1 MHPSPLAQ
9 IPASEGDIDSLR
21 AELQAERAR
30 RLAAEEAL
38 RARDRKVAE
47 VEELARLGSWEQVL
61 RGSLA
66 DDPVTWSD
74 EVLRIHGA
82 QPGGAPP
89 SFAEFLEWVH
99 PDDRDAVVGATARLA
114 ESGEP
119 SELVYRALHPH
130 GVRWVH
136 ARARLMRDAAGNP
149 ERLLGTSQDITE
161 RHLAEHA
168 LRERDRMLDEV
179 EELAELGTWEW
190 NLSTDEIRWS
200 AEQLRIHGMGAET
213 GTQTFAEFMARV
225 HPDDRERVMQ
235 ECERLIATG
244 ESFAIPYRVVRPDGT
259 LREMQAMGKLLPDA
273 TGQQVRM
280 VGTAQDVT
288 ERNRADRALRAS
300 EARFRDLF
308 EQFPHSVQI
317 LSPEGRTLQ
326 VNPAFDRLWG
336 LPMEELAGYNPLE
349 DPRMEPIRDLLR
361 RGFAGERVTLPEVE
375 FDTRG
380 MHAEVGGQPWPRWIR
395 SFVFAVRDDGGAVRE
410 VVLVHEDVTEQRRAE
425 EAMRSSEESYRT
437 IFDSSSDAIFVSD
450 PATGQVVDANR
461 AACTMADASIEELR
475 ADAGAVIWNGPA
487 PYTAERA
494 QETMRLAA
502 EWVPQRF
509 EWLSIHPRTGAEI
522 WGEVSLQ
529 RVTLGGELRVLALVR
544 DIGER
549 KRAEEALRA
558 SEQSYRALFE
568 LSNDAIYV
576 HDVETGEILD
586 ANRKACEAA
595 GLATVEEVRARGM
608 QFITGGEPPFVHERA
623 MEYVR
628 RAAAGEPQRFE
639 WRTGTAD
646 RGGEAWWSEVSLE
659 RVVINGTERL
669 LATARDITE
678 RKRAEQA
685 LRDSER
691 SYRTIFDWT
700 AAALWVHDLDTGEF
714 LDVNQ
719 TACALH
725 GYTPEEIKALGVAGL
740 SWGEPPYTVE
750 NAMEY
755 LRLAVAGEPQR
766 FEWLGKHKDGSPVW
780 AEITLRRVTINGED
794 RLLATGRNTNE
805 WKAAERALRAS
816 EESYRTI
823 FDSTAA
829 AIWVHDLASGELREV
844 NQAACELYGYT
855 AEEQKEIGL
864 DGLTWGEAPYT
875 PDELHRIFGLARRGE
890 PQRFVWLGRHKEGGQ
905 VWAEVQARRVSG
917 AGGDRLLVTARGMN
931 EWRAAADALRRAN
944 EELEQRV
951 AARTAELAQ
960 TNVALEEEV
969 AEHESAREELLER
982 TRELEGVF
990 QALPDLY
997 FRMSPD
1003 GTITDHRAGRAAGIY
1018 SPLPDF
1024 RGRRMQDVLPAEPA
1038 SRFAEALEEVGRTG
1052 ELACVEYAL
1061 EMDGALHDFEA
1072 RLVPLADGSRIT
1084 VVRDITERKAAEAEI
1099 TRQKAYFEEVI
1110 GSLENGIAVFDTSF
1124 RFEYSSPSTVLDPEV
1139 RGWIVGRTIMEYAE
1153 RIGLPPEVA
1162 RRRHDALVQAATDRA
1177 GVQFEEEIRRPDG
1190 TKRHMLRRALPVLD
1204 AEGELMRI
1212 IGYSVDITERKRA
1225 EEALQEREERFRTL
1239 IEHAHDIITILDG
1252 EGKMVYQSPS
1262 TQRVLG
1268 YTPAE
1273 LEGISAFSLV
1283 HPDDVATVQEAMGA
1297 IVGAPGTL
1305 ASAEYRFRHKDGSW
1319 RRLETFGRALPPGS
1333 REGAAIFNSR
1343 DVTERHE
1350 AERALQE
1357 REEHFRRMIENASD
1371 MVQVVA
1377 ADTRIV
1383 YTGPSVER
1391 LLGYTPEEIQGTGAM
1406 DFLHPDDIPAT
1417 LEKFGEMLSSPGVP
1431 ITAEYRVRH
1440 KDGRWRDFE
1449 AQAMT
1454 LASHSAEE
1462 GVVVNARDVTERRRV
1477 QEVLQRS
1484 EEHFR
1489 ALIENAH
1496 DLTVIVDASGR
1507 FVYQSPSMERIYGRS
1522 RSDTLGHTPWELM
1535 HPDDVPAVQAEFAR
1549 ILANPGSIGHVE
1561 YRYRHADGSW
1571 IYTEAFGRTLDP
1583 DSAEQ
1588 GVVVNARDVTER
1600 RLAESE
1606 IRDQEERLRFALEA
1620 GRMGAWEWD
1629 VATDRVTWS
1638 PTLEEIHMMPPGSFA
1653 GTREAAIA
1661 DIHPEDRPRLE
1672 EKLAAAVTGGK
1683 KYEIQY
1689 RSILPDGSIC
1699 WLETNGRLMVDAEGR
1714 PLRMVGVCRDI
1725 TERMR
1730 AEEALRRATEEA
1742 ERANR
1747 AKSEFLSRMSHEL
1760 RTPMNSILGFAQV
1773 LSRAGLSAN
1782 HTKYLQHILKGGR
1795 HLLNLINEVL
1805 EISRIESGKQTL
1817 SLEPVHLSTVL
1828 QEALGLV
1835 RPLAEQRRVELDD
1848 APYVADPGAYVHAD
1862 RQRLTQVVLN
1872 LLSNAVK
1879 YNRPGGRVRLWSD
1892 AVAGEECV
1900 RIRIEDT
1907 GPGIPADRADQL
1919 FTPFA
1924 RLGAEQ
1930 TEVEGTGLGL
1940 ALSLRLAEA
1949 MGGDLVLESTGT
1961 GGSVFRLELR
1971 PAENPLT
1978 RAEESGGAPAA
1989 TGVGPHRAARV
2000 LYIEDN
2006 LANLALVETFLMSRP
2021 EWQTIPALQGLVGVE
2036 LAREHHPDLILLDL
2050 HLPDMHGSEVLRRL
2064 RADARTSDIPVV
2076 VISADATRSAVDEL
2090 LAAGADAY
2098 LTKPLDLDEFLHTL
2112 EQFLPEQGA

>member
-9 IPASEGDIDSLR
+9 IAVPEALPGDVDSLR

-30 RLAAEEAL
+30 RMAAEEAL

-82 QPGGAPP
+82 QPGAAPP
-89 SFAEFLEWVH
+89 SFAQFLEWVH
-99 PDDRDAVVGATARLA
+99 PDDREKVVAGTARLA

-119 SELVYRALHPH
+119 AELVYRALHPH

-179 EELAELGTWEW
+179 ETLAELGTWEW

-200 AEQLRIHGMGAET
+200 AEQLRIHGMSGET

-225 HPDDRERVMQ
+225 HPDDQGRVMQ

-244 ESFAIPYRVVRPDGT
+244 ESFTIPYRVVRPDGT

-349 DPRMEPIRDLLR
+349 DPRMEPIRHLLR

-395 SFVFAVRDDGGAVRE
+395 SFVFAVRDEAGAVRE

-425 EAMRSSEESYRT
+425 AALRTSEESYRT

-450 PATGQVVDANR
+450 PATGQVLDANR

-502 EWVPQRF
+502 EGVPQRF

-529 RVTLGGELRVLALVR
+529 RVTLDGELRVLALVR
-544 DIGER
+544 DIG
-549 KRAEEALRA
+549 
-558 SEQSYRALFE
+558 
-568 LSNDAIYV
+568 
-576 HDVETGEILD
+576 
-586 ANRKACEAA
+586 
-595 GLATVEEVRARGM
+595 
-608 QFITGGEPPFVHERA
+608 
-623 MEYVR
+623 
-628 RAAAGEPQRFE
+628 
-639 WRTGTAD
+639 
-646 RGGEAWWSEVSLE
+646 
-659 RVVINGTERL
+659 
-669 LATARDITE
+669 E

-700 AAALWVHDLDTGEF
+700 AAALWVHDVDTGEF

-719 TACALH
+719 TACALY
-725 GYTPEEIKALGVAGL
+725 GYTVEETKALGVAGL

-755 LRLAVAGEPQR
+755 VKRAVAGEPQR
-766 FEWLGKHKDGSPVW
+766 FEWLGRHKDGSPVW

-829 AIWVHDLASGELREV
+829 AIWVHDLAGELREV

-855 AEEQKEIGL
+855 DEEQKEIGL
-864 DGLTWGEAPYT
+864 HGLTWGEAPYT
-875 PDELHRIFGLARRGE
+875 TDELHRIFGLARGGE

-969 AEHESAREELLER
+969 AEHESAREALLER

-1024 RGRRMQDVLPAEPA
+1024 RGRRMQDVLPPEPA

-1061 EMDGALHDFEA
+1061 EMDGAMHDFEA

-1110 GSLENGIAVFDTSF
+1110 GSLENGVAVFDTSF

-1139 RGWIVGRTIMEYAE
+1139 REWIVGRTILEYAE

-1162 RRRHDALVQAATDRA
+1162 RKRHESLVQAATERA
-1177 GVQFEEEIRRPDG
+1177 SVQFEEENRRPDG
-1190 TKRHMLRRALPVLD
+1190 TKRHMLRRALPVLN

-1262 TQRVLG
+1262 TKRVLG

-1297 IVGAPGTL
+1297 IVGSPGTL

-1391 LLGYTPEEIQGTGAM
+1391 LLGYTPEEIQGKGAM
-1406 DFLHPDDIPAT
+1406 DFLHPEDIPAT

-1522 RSDTLGHTPWELM
+1522 RNETLGHTPWELM
-1535 HPDDVPAVQAEFAR
+1535 HPDDVDAVRAEFAR

-1571 IYTEAFGRTLDP
+1571 VYTEAFGRTLDP
-1583 DSAEQ
+1583 ESAEQ

-1606 IRDQEERLRFALEA
+1606 IRDQEERLRFALQA

-1629 VATDRVTWS
+1629 IASDRVTWS
-1638 PTLEEIHMMPPGSFA
+1638 PTLEEIHMMAPGSFA

-1661 DIHPEDRPRLE
+1661 DIHPEDRPHLE
-1672 EKLAAAVTGGK
+1672 EKLGEAVTGGK

-1773 LSRAGLSAN
+1773 LSRAGLSAAHN
-1782 HTKYLQHILKGGR
+1782 KYLQHILKGGR

-1817 SLEPVHLSTVL
+1817 SLEPVHLATVL

-1879 YNRPGGRVRLWSD
+1879 YNRPGGRVRMWSD

-2064 RADARTSDIPVV
+2064 RADARTGDIPVV

-2098 LTKPLDLDEFLHTL
+2098 LTKPLDLDEFLRTL
-2112 EQFLPEQGA
+2112 EQFLPEQPA

>member
-1 MHPSPLAQ
+1 MHPFPLTQTAV
-9 IPASEGDIDSLR
+9 PEAATGDLDSLR
-21 AELQAERAR
+21 LELQAERAR
-30 RLAAEEAL
+30 RIAAEEAL

-66 DDPVTWSD
+66 EDPVTWSD
-74 EVLRIHGA
+74 EVLRIHGV

-89 SFAEFLEWVH
+89 TFAEFLEFVH
-99 PDDRDAVVGATARLA
+99 PEDREAVVGATARLS

-119 SELVYRALHPH
+119 SELVYRALHPA

-136 ARARLMRDAAGNP
+136 ARARLMRDAAGRP

-168 LRERDRMLDEV
+168 LRERDQMLDEV
-179 EELAELGTWEW
+179 EELAQLGTWEW

-200 AEQLRIHGMGAET
+200 PEQLRIHGMSAET

-225 HPDDRERVMQ
+225 HPDDQGRVMQ

-395 SFVFAVRDDGGAVRE
+395 SFVFAVRDDAGAVRE

-425 EAMRSSEESYRT
+425 
-437 IFDSSSDAIFVSD
+437 
-450 PATGQVVDANR
+450 Q
-461 AACTMADASIEELR
+461 
-475 ADAGAVIWNGPA
+475 
-487 PYTAERA
+487 
-494 QETMRLAA
+494 
-502 EWVPQRF
+502 
-509 EWLSIHPRTGAEI
+509 
-522 WGEVSLQ
+522 
-529 RVTLGGELRVLALVR
+529 
-544 DIGER
+544 
-549 KRAEEALRA
+549 ALRA

-576 HDVETGEILD
+576 HDVETGAILD

-595 GLATVEEVRARGM
+595 GLATVAEVRERGM
-608 QFITGGEPPFVHERA
+608 QFITGGEPPFVPERA

-639 WRTGTAD
+639 WRTGAPD
-646 RGGEAWWSEVSLE
+646 GGGQAWWSEVSLN

-685 LRDSER
+685 IRDSER

-700 AAALWVHDLDTGEF
+700 AAALWVHDLETGEF

-755 LRLAVAGEPQR
+755 VKRAVAGEPQR
-766 FEWLGKHKDGSPVW
+766 FEWLGRHKDGSPVW

-829 AIWVHDLASGELREV
+829 AIWVHDLATGELREV

-875 PDELHRIFGLARRGE
+875 LDELHRIFRLARGGE
-890 PQRFVWLGRHKEGGQ
+890 PQRFVWLGRHKEGGE

-917 AGGDRLLVTARGMN
+917 ADGDRLLVTARGMN

-960 TNVALEEEV
+960 TNIALEEEV

-997 FRMSPD
+997 FRIDPD
-1003 GTITDHRAGRAAGIY
+1003 GVITDHRAGRAAGIY
-1018 SPLPDF
+1018 SPLPEF

-1061 EMDGALHDFEA
+1061 EMDGAMHDFEA

-1139 RGWIVGRTIMEYAE
+1139 REWIVGRTILEYAE
-1153 RIGLPPEVA
+1153 RIGLPPEMA
-1162 RRRHDALVQAATDRA
+1162 RRRHEAVVQAATERA
-1177 GVQFEEEIRRPDG
+1177 SVQFEEENRRPDG
-1190 TKRHMLRRALPVLD
+1190 TKRHMLRRALPVLN
-1204 AEGELMRI
+1204 AQGELMRI

-1262 TQRVLG
+1262 TKRVLG

-1283 HPDDVATVQEAMGA
+1283 HPDDVATVQEAMGT

-1319 RRLETFGRALPPGS
+1319 RRLETFGRALPPDS

-1343 DVTERHE
+1343 DVTERRE
-1350 AERALQE
+1350 AERALRE

-1391 LLGYTPEEIQGTGAM
+1391 LLGYTPEEIQGSSAM
-1406 DFLHPDDIPAT
+1406 DYLHPDDIPAT

-1522 RSDTLGHTPWELM
+1522 RNETLGHTPWELM
-1535 HPDDVPAVQAEFAR
+1535 HPDDVAAVKAEFAR

-1571 IYTEAFGRTLDP
+1571 VYTEAFGRTLDP
-1583 DSAEQ
+1583 ESAEQ

-1638 PTLEEIHMMPPGSFA
+1638 PTLEEIHMMAPGSFA

-1661 DIHPEDRPRLE
+1661 DIHPEDRARLE
-1672 EKLAAAVTGGK
+1672 ESLHAAITGGK

-1699 WLETNGRLMVDAEGR
+1699 WLETNGRVMEDAEGR
-1714 PLRMVGVCRDI
+1714 PVRMVGVCRDI

-1773 LSRAGLSAN
+1773 LSRAGLSASHN
-1782 HTKYLQHILKGGR
+1782 KYLQHILKGGR

-1805 EISRIESGKQTL
+1805 EISRIESGRQTL
-1817 SLEPVHLSTVL
+1817 SLEPVHLATVL

-1892 AVAGEECV
+1892 ALPGEECV
-1900 RIRIEDT
+1900 RVRIEDT

-1971 PAENPLT
+1971 PADNPLT

-1989 TGVGPHRAARV
+1989 MGVGPHRAARV

-2036 LAREHHPDLILLDL
+2036 LAREHRPDLVLLDL

-2098 LTKPLDLDEFLHTL
+2098 LTKPLDLDEFLRTL
-2112 EQFLPEQGA
+2112 EQFLPEQPA

>member
-1 MHPSPLAQ
+1 MHPFPLAQ
-9 IPASEGDIDSLR
+9 IPVSDDAEALR
-21 AELQAERAR
+21 AALQAERAAR
-30 RLAAEEAL
+30 IRAEEAL
-38 RARDRKVAE
+38 RHAAG
-47 VEELARLGSWEQVL
+47 VEELARLGSWEESLDGGHAGAWSAGLL
-61 RGSLA
+61 R
-66 DDPVTWSD
+66 V
-74 EVLRIHGA
+74 HGLDK
-82 QPGGAPP
+82 APA
-89 SFAEFLEWVH
+89 SFEELLETVH
-99 PDDRDAVVGATARLA
+99 PDDRQGLA
-114 ESGEP
+114 
-119 SELVYRALHPH
+119 
-130 GVRWVH
+130 H
-136 ARARLMRDAAGNP
+136 AR
-149 ERLLGTSQDITE
+149 ERLLEEEEPFRIVYRVIPAEGEVCWVEGRARVVRDGAGKRIVGTCQDVTE

-179 EELAELGTWEW
+179 EELAQLGTWEW

-200 AEQLRIHGMGAET
+200 PEQLRIHGMTEGA
-213 GTQTFAEFMARV
+213 GTQTFAEFLSRV
-225 HPDDRERVMQ
+225 HPDDQGRVMQ

-244 ESFAIPYRVVRPDGT
+244 ESFTFPYRVVRPDGT

-395 SFVFAVRDDGGAVRE
+395 SFVFAVRDDAGAVRE

-425 EAMRSSEESYRT
+425 EALRTSEESYRT

-450 PATGQVVDANR
+450 PATGAVVDANR
-461 AACTMADASIEELR
+461 AACTMADATIEELR
-475 ADAGAVIWNGPA
+475 TDAGAVIWNGPA

-502 EWVPQRF
+502 EGVPQRF

-529 RVTLGGELRVLALVR
+529 RVTLDGELRILALVR

-549 KRAEEALRA
+549 KRAEQALRA

-568 LSNDAIYV
+568 LSNDPIYV
-576 HDVETGEILD
+576 HEVETGAILD

-595 GLATVEEVRARGM
+595 GLDSVEEIREQGM
-608 QFITGGEPPFVHERA
+608 ALIAGGEPPFTTERA
-623 MEYVR
+623 LEYVKQ
-628 RAAAGEPQRFE
+628 AAAGEPQRFE
-639 WRTGTAD
+639 WRNDLAD
-646 RGGEAWWSEVSLE
+646 GRQIWSEISLNRVTIGGED
-659 RVVINGTERL
+659 RL

-700 AAALWVHDLDTGEF
+700 AAALWVHDLETGEF

-750 NAMEY
+750 NAMQY
-755 LRLAVAGEPQR
+755 LKRAVAGEPQR

-829 AIWVHDLASGELREV
+829 AIWVHDLATGELREV

-855 AEEQKEIGL
+855 ADEQKEIGL

-875 PDELHRIFGLARRGE
+875 TDELHRIFGLARAGE
-890 PQRFVWLGRHKEGGQ
+890 PQRFVWLGRHKEGGE

-917 AGGDRLLVTARGMN
+917 ADGDRLLVTARGMN

-960 TNVALEEEV
+960 TNIALEEEV

-997 FRMSPD
+997 FRIDPN
-1003 GTITDHRAGRAAGIY
+1003 GVITDHRAGRAAGIY

-1038 SRFAEALEEVGRTG
+1038 SRFAGALEEVGRTG

-1061 EMDGALHDFEA
+1061 EMDGAMHDFEA

-1099 TRQKAYFEEVI
+1099 NRQKAYFEEVI

-1124 RFEYSSPSTVLDPEV
+1124 RFEYSSPSTVVDPEV
-1139 RGWIVGRTIMEYAE
+1139 RAWIIGRTILEYAE
-1153 RIGLPPEVA
+1153 RIGLPPEMA
-1162 RRRHDALVQAATDRA
+1162 RRRHDAVVQAANERA
-1177 GVQFEEEIRRPDG
+1177 SVQFEEENVRPDG
-1190 TKRHMLRRALPVLD
+1190 TKRHMLRRALPVLN
-1204 AEGELMRI
+1204 AQGELMRI

-1262 TQRVLG
+1262 TKRVLG

-1319 RRLETFGRALPPGS
+1319 RRLETFGRALPPDS

-1391 LLGYTPEEIQGTGAM
+1391 LLGYTPEEIQGSSAM
-1406 DFLHPDDIPAT
+1406 DYLHPDDIPAT
-1417 LEKFGEMLSSPGVP
+1417 VEKFGEMLSSPGVP

-1522 RSDTLGHTPWELM
+1522 RNETLGHTPWELM
-1535 HPDDVPAVQAEFAR
+1535 HPDDVAAVKAEFAR

-1571 IYTEAFGRTLDP
+1571 VYTEAFGRTLDP
-1583 DSAEQ
+1583 ESAEQ

-1638 PTLEEIHMMPPGSFA
+1638 PTLEEIHMMAPGSFA

-1661 DIHPEDRPRLE
+1661 DIHPEDRARLE
-1672 EKLAAAVTGGK
+1672 ASLHAAVTTGQ

-1699 WLETNGRLMVDAEGR
+1699 WLETNGRVMEDAEGR
-1714 PLRMVGVCRDI
+1714 PVRMVGVCRDI

-1730 AEEALRRATEEA
+1730 AEEALRRATEDA

-1773 LSRAGLSAN
+1773 LSRAGLSSSHN
-1782 HTKYLQHILKGGR
+1782 KYLQHILKGGR

-1817 SLEPVHLSTVL
+1817 SLEPVHLATVL

-1892 AVAGEECV
+1892 AAPGEECV

-2064 RADARTSDIPVV
+2064 RADTRTSDIPVV

-2098 LTKPLDLDEFLHTL
+2098 LTKPLDLDEFLRTL
-2112 EQFLPEQGA
+2112 EQFLPEQPS

>member
-1 MHPSPLAQ
+1 MHPLPLTQTAV
-9 IPASEGDIDSLR
+9 PEATAGDADSLR
-21 AELQAERAR
+21 AALQAERAAR
-30 RLAAEEAL
+30 IRAEEAL
-38 RARDRKVAE
+38 RHAAG
-47 VEELARLGSWEQVL
+47 VEELARLGSWEEPLAGSHAVAWSAGML
-61 RGSLA
+61 R
-66 DDPVTWSD
+66 V
-74 EVLRIHGA
+74 HGLDA
-82 QPGGAPP
+82 APD
-89 SFAEFLEWVH
+89 SFEALLEAVH
-99 PDDRDAVVGATARLA
+99 PEDRDGVRRARERLL
-114 ESGEP
+114 ENEEP
-119 SELVYRALHPH
+119 FEIVYRAIAQ
-130 GVRWVH
+130 GEVRWVEG
-136 ARARLMRDAAGNP
+136 RARIVRDGAGK
-149 ERLLGTSQDITE
+149 RIVGTCQDVTE

-190 NLSTDEIRWS
+190 NLSTDVIRWS
-200 AEQLRIHGMGAET
+200 PEQLRIHGMSLDA
-213 GTQTFAEFMARV
+213 GTQTFAEFLSRV
-225 HPDDRERVMQ
+225 HPEDQGRVVQ

-244 ESFAIPYRVVRPDGT
+244 RSFRFPYRVVRPDGT

-280 VGTAQDVT
+280 VGTSQDVT

-317 LSPEGRTLQ
+317 LSPEGHTLQ

-395 SFVFAVRDDGGAVRE
+395 SFVFAVRDDAGAVRE

-425 EAMRSSEESYRT
+425 
-437 IFDSSSDAIFVSD
+437 
-450 PATGQVVDANR
+450 Q
-461 AACTMADASIEELR
+461 
-475 ADAGAVIWNGPA
+475 
-487 PYTAERA
+487 
-494 QETMRLAA
+494 
-502 EWVPQRF
+502 
-509 EWLSIHPRTGAEI
+509 
-522 WGEVSLQ
+522 
-529 RVTLGGELRVLALVR
+529 
-544 DIGER
+544 
-549 KRAEEALRA
+549 ALRA

-568 LSNDAIYV
+568 LSNDPIYV
-576 HDVETGEILD
+576 HDVETGAILD

-595 GLATVEEVRARGM
+595 GLESVEEIRERGLAL
-608 QFITGGEPPFVHERA
+608 IAGGAAPFSAERA
-623 MEYVR
+623 MEYVK

-639 WRTGTAD
+639 WRNDLGDGRQIWSEISLNRVTI
-646 RGGEAWWSEVSLE
+646 GGED
-659 RVVINGTERL
+659 RL

-700 AAALWVHDLDTGEF
+700 AAALWVHDVDTGEF

-719 TACALH
+719 TACTLY
-725 GYTPEEIKALGVAGL
+725 GYTVEETKALGVAGL
-740 SWGEPPYTVE
+740 SWGEPPFTAAE
-750 NAMEY
+750 GMEFVK
-755 LRLAVAGEPQR
+755 RAVAGEPQR
-766 FEWLGKHKDGSPVW
+766 FEWLGRHKDGSAVW

-794 RLLATGRNTNE
+794 RLLATGRSTNE
-805 WKAAERALRAS
+805 AKIAERALRAS

-875 PDELHRIFGLARRGE
+875 LDELHRIFGLARAGE

-917 AGGDRLLVTARGMN
+917 ADGDRLLVTARGMN

-960 TNVALEEEV
+960 TNIALEEEV
-969 AEHESAREELLER
+969 AEHETAREELLKR

-997 FRMSPD
+997 FRMDPD
-1003 GTITDHRAGRAAGIY
+1003 GLITDHRAGRAAGLY

-1024 RGRRMQDVLPAEPA
+1024 RGRRMQEVLPPEPA
-1038 SRFAEALEEVGRTG
+1038 ARFAEALREVGRTG

-1061 EMDGALHDFEA
+1061 EMDDGLHQFEA

-1084 VVRDITERKAAEAEI
+1084 VVRDITERKEAEAEI

-1110 GSLENGIAVFDTSF
+1110 GSLESGVAVFDTDL
-1124 RFEYSSPSTVLDPEV
+1124 RFEYTSPSTVVDPEV
-1139 RGWIVGRTIMEYAE
+1139 RAWAVGHTILEYAE
-1153 RIGLPPEVA
+1153 RIGLPAEVA
-1162 RRRHDALVQAATDRA
+1162 RKRHDALVQAAAERA
-1177 GVQFEEEIRRPDG
+1177 SVQFEEENRRPDG
-1190 TKRHMLRRALPVLD
+1190 TMRHMLRRALPVLN
-1204 AEGELMRI
+1204 AQGELVRI

-1252 EGKMVYQSPS
+1252 EGQMVYQSPS
-1262 TQRVLG
+1262 MHRVLG

-1273 LEGISAFSLV
+1273 MEGVSAFSLV
-1283 HPDDVATVQEAMGA
+1283 HPDDVPVVQEAMAG

-1319 RRLETFGRALPPGS
+1319 RRLETFGRALPPDS

-1343 DVTERHE
+1343 DVTERRE

-1371 MVQVVA
+1371 MVQVVGPDA
-1377 ADTRIV
+1377 RIV

-1391 LLGYTPEEIQGTGAM
+1391 LLGYTPEEIQGSGAM
-1406 DFLHPDDIPAT
+1406 DYLHPDDIPAT
-1417 LEKFGEMLSSPGVP
+1417 VEKFAEMLASPGVP

-1454 LASHSAEE
+1454 LSSESAAD

-1522 RSDTLGHTPWELM
+1522 RNETLGHTPWELM
-1535 HPDDVPAVQAEFAR
+1535 HPDDVPAVKAEFAR

-1571 IYTEAFGRTLDP
+1571 VYTEAFGRTLDP
-1583 DSAEQ
+1583 ESAEQ

-1638 PTLEEIHMMPPGSFA
+1638 PTLEEIHMMEPGSFA

-1661 DIHPEDRPRLE
+1661 DIHPEDRAKLE

-1699 WLETNGRLMVDAEGR
+1699 WLETNGRVMEDAEGR
-1714 PLRMVGVCRDI
+1714 PVRMVGVCRDI

-1730 AEEALRRATEEA
+1730 AEEALRSATEDA

-1773 LSRAGLSAN
+1773 LSRAGLSSSHN
-1782 HTKYLQHILKGGR
+1782 KYLQHILKGGR

-1817 SLEPVHLSTVL
+1817 SLEPVHLATVL

-1848 APYVADPGAYVHAD
+1848 APYVSDPGAYVHAD

-1892 AVAGEECV
+1892 AATGEECV
-1900 RIRIEDT
+1900 NIRIEDT

-1961 GGSVFRLELR
+1961 SGSVFRLELR
-1971 PAENPLT
+1971 PADNPLT

-1989 TGVGPHRAARV
+1989 AGVGPHRAARV

-2036 LAREHHPDLILLDL
+2036 LAREHRPDLVLLDL

-2064 RADARTSDIPVV
+2064 RADARTSGIPVV
-2076 VISADATRSAVDEL
+2076 VISADATRSAVDDL

-2098 LTKPLDLDEFLHTL
+2098 LTKPLDLDEFLRTL
-2112 EQFLPEQGA
+2112 EQFLPEQAA